1 MKFPD
6 MKSWSLATVTVAAS
20 ACGLL
25 LFTSTTVSTQQP
37 AAQPTQQ
44 QMGFTPYVRDLTKE
58 LANKMQGTYVVAAVG
73 DLLMQEPMGQMI
85 DPAIQKI
92 LREADTTIGNKEG
105 YVLEARNWPYGHGG
119 NWAPKELAKDLAD
132 LGFDVL
138 APGEGNGGPEGMAS
152 AAKWY
157 GEVGIQIAGQG
168 PNLATARMP
177 VYQQLA
183 KGRVATVGAFPVPD
197 RGAGS
202 NGPSATDR
210 SGNNGREQW
219 GMNPLRLTVW
229 NVVTPPMLAQIKAM
243 KETIMAKRFDPDV
256 TRPAPI
262 ANDPPDRVTIFG
274 DRRYIAGDKPGGYHY
289 EMNPADLEAQILTV
303 RQAKEYSDFAMFTMH
318 VHQNRYAYQAYSQ
331 DHYPVDYMI
340 ELTHKLVDNGLDMY
354 VGHGNHT
361 MQGIEIYKGRPIFY
375 NLGNFAVQRWGQD
388 DSAPTGDN
396 MTMIER
402 AEGDGSGT
410 FQQYIN
416 LVAML
421 AQTTYQDGILKEV
434 RIYPVD
440 LGVDRSQRTWSKMSV
455 AQTPSPELANR
466 ILSEVQKYSE
476 PFGTKIS
483 IENGVGVIRVP
494 PSATVAIGGDL
505 RSTFRGR
512 GAGGAAGAGR
522 GGRGGN

>member
-1 MKFPD
+1 
-6 MKSWSLATVTVAAS
+6 
-20 ACGLL
+20 
-25 LFTSTTVSTQQP
+25 
-37 AAQPTQQ
+37 
-44 QMGFTPYVRDLTKE
+44 
-58 LANKMQGTYVVAAVG
+58 MQGTYVVAAVG

-85 DPAIQKI
+85 DPVIQRI

-168 PNLATARMP
+168 PNLSTARTP
-177 VYQQLA
+177 VFQQLA

-202 NGPSATDR
+202 RGPSATDR
-210 SGNNGREQW
+210 NGNNGREEW

-229 NVVTPPMLAQIKAM
+229 NVVTPEMLAQIKAM
-243 KETIMAKRFDPDV
+243 KETIMAKRFEPDV
-256 TRPAPI
+256 ARPAPVSS
-262 ANDPPDRVTIFG
+262 DPPDRVTIFG
-274 DRRYIAGDKPGGYHY
+274 DRRYMAGPKPGLYHY

-303 RQAKEYSDFAMFTMH
+303 RNAKEYADFVMYTMH

-331 DHYPVDYMI
+331 DHYPADYLI
-340 ELTHKLVDNGLDMY
+340 ELTHRLVDNGMDMY

-361 MQGIEIYKGRPIFY
+361 IQGVEIYKGRPIFH
-375 NLGNFAVQRWGQD
+375 NLGNFAVQRWGQS
-388 DSAPTGDN
+388 DSGPTGDG

-402 AEGDGSGT
+402 AEGDGAGT

-416 LVAML
+416 LVALL
-421 AQTTYQDGILKEV
+421 AQTTYQDGVLREV
-434 RIYPVD
+434 RLFPVD
-440 LGVDRSQRTWSKMSV
+440 LGVDRAQRPWSQMSV
-455 AQTPSPELANR
+455 ARTPSPALAR
-466 ILSEVQKYSE
+466 KILTEVQDYSR
-476 PFGTKIS
+476 PFGTEIS

-494 PSATVAIGGDL
+494 PSATVPIGGNL
-505 RSTFRGR
+505 RSTFKPGTGRAGGGR
-512 GAGGAAGAGR
+512 GA
-522 GGRGGN
+522 N

>member
-1 MKFPD
+1 MVGLAIVAFI
-6 MKSWSLATVTVAAS
+6 SGATV
-20 ACGLL
+20 L
-25 LFTSTTVSTQQP
+25 TQAPVRPGEDQ
-37 AAQPTQQ
+37 A
-44 QMGFTPYVRDLTKE
+44 GFQTLVRDLTKE
-58 LANKMQGTYVVAAVG
+58 LANKMQGRYVVAAVG
-73 DLLMQEPMGQMI
+73 DILWQEPAGQMI

-105 YVLEARNWPYGHGG
+105 YVLESRNWLHGHGG

-132 LGFDVL
+132 LGFDFL
-138 APGEGNGGPEGMAS
+138 APGEGNGGAEGMES

-177 VYQQLA
+177 VFQQLA

-210 SGNNGREQW
+210 SGNSGRETW

-229 NVVTPPMLAQIKAM
+229 NVVTPEMLQQIKAM
-243 KETIMAKRFDPDV
+243 KETIMAKRNTETDIA
-256 TRPAPI
+256 RPAPVGQ
-262 ANDPPDRVTIFG
+262 DPADRVTIFA
-274 DRRYIAGDKPGGYHY
+274 DRRYIAGPKPGLYHY
-289 EMNPADLEAQILTV
+289 EMNPADLDAQILTV
-303 RQAKEYSDFAMFTMH
+303 RNAKEYSDFVMYTMH

-331 DHYPVDYMI
+331 DHYPADYLI
-340 ELTHKLVDNGLDMY
+340 ELTHKLVDNGMDMY

-361 MQGIEIYKGRPIFY
+361 IQGVEIYKGRPIFY
-375 NLGNFAVQRWGQD
+375 NLGNFAVQRWGQS
-388 DSAPTGDN
+388 DSAPTGDG

-402 AEGDGSGT
+402 AEGDGAGT

-416 LVAML
+416 LVAL
-421 AQTTYQDGILKEV
+421 VAQTTYQDGILQEV
-434 RIYPVD
+434 RLYPVD
-440 LGVDRSQRTWSKMSV
+440 LGVDRAERPWSQMSV
-455 AQTPSPELANR
+455 GRTPSPALAQK
-466 ILSEVQKYSE
+466 ILTEVQEYSR
-476 PFGTKIS
+476 PFGTQIT

-494 PSATVAIGGDL
+494 PSATVPIGGEL
-505 RSTFRGR
+505 RSTFRPAGR
-512 GAGGAAGAGR
+512 GG